1 MNEVNEEQEYLKKN
15 GRLSVGVP
23 NDQKEADET
32 KKAIKDFW
40 NNRGDVVEVSA
51 TLTLLENWQRSV
63 SLRFDIY
70 KK

>member
-23 NDQKEADET
+23 NDQKEVDET

-40 NNRGDVVEVSA
+40 NNRGVLVEVST
-51 TLTLLENWQRSV
+51 TLTPLPNWTRK
-63 SLRFDIY
+63 FP
-70 KK
+70 